1 MYPRGLGTA
10 CLKLRRARDDI
21 CLAASNPRGLFRS
34 PCMPNP
40 KNPGNSP
47 TMSYDS
53 FTSPHM
59 GRGRLTFR
67 IVLVCSLL
75 CVGVAYIFF
84 LSATRSE
91 QVSVMDAER
100 RSAKQLQG
108 LFSDELD
115 VALADLQILAE
126 VLQSS
131 GLLDE
136 NPEIQNAARKRVQ
149 HYFLELAKGR
159 RVYDQ
164 IRFLDEVGMEQ
175 IRVNKAGLDAVAVGA
190 DQLQDKS
197 KRYYFMECIDQ
208 PPGGVFV
215 SPFDLNKEFGR
226 IERPLK
232 PMLRI
237 GRAIIDHN
245 GNKRGV
251 ILINYL
257 GADLL
262 AKISNY
268 SNMDGLLP
276 LLTNQE
282 GYFLKGLTRE
292 DEWGFMFEDG
302 ADLTLAQ
309 KFPQAWQHLQEAE
322 EGQFFTERGLF
333 TTCKLKILHQD
344 GTTARSWHLILLMP
358 TQQLAIVPASL
369 ARVMLA
375 ILGLLLV
382 VIVVG
387 AWQYAGVQ
395 SARLKTE
402 QDLLLAKGRAE
413 EASILKSSFLAN
425 MSHEIRTPM
434 NGIIGMT
441 ELLLGTK
448 LSVEQVRF
456 AETIRGS
463 GDALLMLINDILDFS
478 KIEAGKFDLEEIDFD
493 LRTLV
498 EEVVQLL
505 APKADESG
513 IKFCG
518 FLDLN
523 VCDHLIGDPGRIRQ
537 ILLNLVGNALKFTP
551 VGGEVSVRVSLQQDL
566 GNEIVIRSEISD
578 TGIGISSQAQSKL
591 FESFTQEDASMTRK
605 FGGTGLGLAISKH
618 LSEMMGGSIGVK
630 SVKGQGST
638 FWFTLRLQKQAAASV
653 YKIRE
658 RADLGGQRVLVVD
671 DFAASRDILKL
682 HLESWGCEV
691 TTVAN
696 GIDGMEYL
704 RQATAAEKPFDMAI
718 VDMQMPGMTG
728 QEFASKILADA
739 KIKAP
744 ILIMLTSAGLA
755 GEAKKALRN
764 GFQSFLTKPVRQ
776 RQLRFCLESLLSE
789 EKSCAADLE
798 LPMIKA
804 AAQIPVITPT
814 SEGSTPAIR
823 VLLAEDN
830 YINQVVALGMLKKL
844 GIPSACVNNG
854 LEAVQALKD
863 GDFDLVLMDCQMPE
877 LDGFQATQR
886 IRELAG
892 RKGRTAIVAM
902 TANALRGDRERC
914 LEAGM
919 DDYLSKPVKMETL
932 RQVVEKWLLNQNRS
946 DCA

>member
-1 MYPRGLGTA
+1 
-10 CLKLRRARDDI
+10 
-21 CLAASNPRGLFRS
+21 
-34 PCMPNP
+34 
-40 KNPGNSP
+40 
-47 TMSYDS
+47 MSYDS

-100 RSAKQLQG
+100 RSAKQLQS

-149 HYFLELAKGR
+149 HNFLELAKGR

-175 IRVNKAGLDAVAVGA
+175 IRVNKAGLEAVAVGA

-197 KRYYFMECIDQ
+197 KRYYFKECIDQ

-333 TTCKLKILHQD
+333 TTCNLKILHQD

-387 AWQYAGVQ
+387 AWQ
-395 SARLKTE
+395 
-402 QDLLLAKGRAE
+402 
-413 EASILKSSFLAN
+413 
-425 MSHEIRTPM
+425 
-434 NGIIGMT
+434 
-441 ELLLGTK
+441 
-448 LSVEQVRF
+448 
-456 AETIRGS
+456 
-463 GDALLMLINDILDFS
+463 
-478 KIEAGKFDLEEIDFD
+478 
-493 LRTLV
+493 
-498 EEVVQLL
+498 
-505 APKADESG
+505 
-513 IKFCG
+513 
-518 FLDLN
+518 
-523 VCDHLIGDPGRIRQ
+523 
-537 ILLNLVGNALKFTP
+537 
-551 VGGEVSVRVSLQQDL
+551 
-566 GNEIVIRSEISD
+566 
-578 TGIGISSQAQSKL
+578 
-591 FESFTQEDASMTRK
+591 
-605 FGGTGLGLAISKH
+605 
-618 LSEMMGGSIGVK
+618 
-630 SVKGQGST
+630 
-638 FWFTLRLQKQAAASV
+638 
-653 YKIRE
+653 
-658 RADLGGQRVLVVD
+658 
-671 DFAASRDILKL
+671 
-682 HLESWGCEV
+682 
-691 TTVAN
+691 
-696 GIDGMEYL
+696 
-704 RQATAAEKPFDMAI
+704 
-718 VDMQMPGMTG
+718 
-728 QEFASKILADA
+728 
-739 KIKAP
+739 
-744 ILIMLTSAGLA
+744 
-755 GEAKKALRN
+755 
-764 GFQSFLTKPVRQ
+764 
-776 RQLRFCLESLLSE
+776 
-789 EKSCAADLE
+789 
-798 LPMIKA
+798 
-804 AAQIPVITPT
+804 
-814 SEGSTPAIR
+814 
-823 VLLAEDN
+823 
-830 YINQVVALGMLKKL
+830 
-844 GIPSACVNNG
+844 
-854 LEAVQALKD
+854 
-863 GDFDLVLMDCQMPE
+863 
-877 LDGFQATQR
+877 
-886 IRELAG
+886 
-892 RKGRTAIVAM
+892 
-902 TANALRGDRERC
+902 
-914 LEAGM
+914 
-919 DDYLSKPVKMETL
+919 
-932 RQVVEKWLLNQNRS
+932 
-946 DCA
+946 

>member
-1 MYPRGLGTA
+1 
-10 CLKLRRARDDI
+10 
-21 CLAASNPRGLFRS
+21 
-34 PCMPNP
+34 
-40 KNPGNSP
+40 
-47 TMSYDS
+47 
-53 FTSPHM
+53 
-59 GRGRLTFR
+59 
-67 IVLVCSLL
+67 
-75 CVGVAYIFF
+75 
-84 LSATRSE
+84 
-91 QVSVMDAER
+91 
-100 RSAKQLQG
+100 
-108 LFSDELD
+108 
-115 VALADLQILAE
+115 
-126 VLQSS
+126 
-131 GLLDE
+131 
-136 NPEIQNAARKRVQ
+136 
-149 HYFLELAKGR
+149 
-159 RVYDQ
+159 
-164 IRFLDEVGMEQ
+164 
-175 IRVNKAGLDAVAVGA
+175 
-190 DQLQDKS
+190 
-197 KRYYFMECIDQ
+197 
-208 PPGGVFV
+208 
-215 SPFDLNKEFGR
+215 
-226 IERPLK
+226 
-232 PMLRI
+232 
-237 GRAIIDHN
+237 
-245 GNKRGV
+245 
-251 ILINYL
+251 
-257 GADLL
+257 
-262 AKISNY
+262 
-268 SNMDGLLP
+268 
-276 LLTNQE
+276 
-282 GYFLKGLTRE
+282 
-292 DEWGFMFEDG
+292 
-302 ADLTLAQ
+302 
-309 KFPQAWQHLQEAE
+309 
-322 EGQFFTERGLF
+322 
-333 TTCKLKILHQD
+333 
-344 GTTARSWHLILLMP
+344 
-358 TQQLAIVPASL
+358 
-369 ARVMLA
+369 
-375 ILGLLLV
+375 
-382 VIVVG
+382 
-387 AWQYAGVQ
+387 
-395 SARLKTE
+395 
-402 QDLLLAKGRAE
+402 
-413 EASILKSSFLAN
+413 

-518 FLDLN
+518 FLDLD

-638 FWFTLRLQKQAAASV
+638 FWFTLCLQKQAAASV

-718 VDMQMPGMTG
+718 VDLQMPGMTG

-755 GEAKKALRN
+755 EEAKKALRN

-789 EKSCAADLE
+789 EKSWAADLE

-804 AAQIPVITPT
+804 AAQIPAITPT